1 MRIYLIAVVRKQIL
15 KKYKSYCLKN
25 ICEGV
30 QYLKSEA
37 LVQQIHNFKKNWQ
50 QYLMSF

>member
-15 KKYKSYCLKN
+15 KKYKIYCLKN